1 MNKNV
6 LYIGLGLGAAGL
18 GYLLYRFM
26 QTPTQAY
33 STTSLNPNSNPQAGS
48 QTSYPFT
55 PGTPARVDN
64 SNQPWANNNR
74 AAIAQIGAGQIDVNL
89 SNTQMIAGYAKSAA
103 DISSSLTS
111 LWEDLDVGSWFDS
124 GDSEQFSLDMDYGS
138 NDDWFGGDT
147 MSTSENTDWSF
158 A

>member
-1 MNKNV
+1 MNKSV
-6 LYIGLGLGAAGL
+6 LYVGVGLGVAGI

-26 QTPTQAY
+26 QTPTQMY
-33 STTSLNPNSNPQAGS
+33 STTSLNPNSSASNGS
-48 QTSYPFT
+48 QSTYPFT
-55 PGTPARVDN
+55 PGVVARVDN

-74 AAIAQIGAGQIDVNL
+74 GALAQIGGGQIDVNL
-89 SNTQMIAGYAKSAA
+89 SNAQMIASYTKSAA

-111 LWEDLDVGSWFDS
+111 LWEDFGVSDWFSS
-124 GDSEQFSLDMDYGS
+124 GDSEAFELDMDYGS

-147 MSTSENTDWSF
+147 MSTMDSNWSV

>member
-6 LYIGLGLGAAGL
+6 LYVGVGLGVAGI

-26 QTPTQAY
+26 QTPSQIY
-33 STTSLNPNSNPQAGS
+33 STTSLNPNSNPVPGS
-48 QTSYPFT
+48 QTTYPFT
-55 PGTPARVDN
+55 PGITARVDN

-74 AAIAQIGAGQIDVNL
+74 AAIASMGAGQIDVNL
-89 SNTQMIAGYAKSAA
+89 SNAQMIAGYAKSAS

-111 LWEDLDVGSWFDS
+111 LWEDFGVSDWFSS
-124 GDSEQFSLDMDYGS
+124 GDSEAFELDMDYGS
-138 NDDWFGGDT
+138 NDDWFGGET
-147 MSTSENTDWSF
+147 MSTQESDWSF